1 MASCDVYVSLAQ
13 LQAATRPNGATW
25 TACWTTMTR
34 QSGSEPMM
42 SLQHSSRFHFFC
54 RQTWLILQSRP
65 LDGFIKPAKSRFRD
79 PAGKRNVLHS
89 QFWGRTDSWSVSCDQ
104 CRLKLPE
111 WTAKQPQSKCSFVL
125 TENQTV
131 IWSHSPFKPSLLLQ
145 LRACDSEKLV
155 RIKVWAWPCAVN
167 HSASKFSFYI
177 LTQGC

>member
-1 MASCDVYVSLAQ
+1 MCTFLLHSYKLQ
-13 LQAATRPNGATW
+13 LGQMERREPCVEQPWPVNLDQNPWCHCNTAAG
-25 TACWTTMTR
+25 
-34 QSGSEPMM
+34 
-42 SLQHSSRFHFFC
+42 FIFFC

-79 PAGKRNVLHS
+79 PAGKRKVLHS

-125 TENQTV
+125 AENQTV

-155 RIKVWAWPCAVN
+155 RIT
-167 HSASKFSFYI
+167 HSHTRM
-177 LTQGC
+177 LTKINL